1 MNSAIKKNSHCILVD
16 VLFLYFRTNLKYDI
30 KMSYLGFMIF
40 WGISLRIFLG
50 TGTLLKICFSDLF
63 FLSVEPSIFFHFFL
77 TLSPSPFWLILF
89 FQKICLIY
97 LISII
102 TLVFIFLQDCPR
114 PPTTTFLFPRTS
126 PIPKKEKSVDFFL
139 CQHSKRD
146 FSCSCFLSIHNLFKF
161 FSVNFFSFH

>member
-1 MNSAIKKNSHCILVD
+1 
-16 VLFLYFRTNLKYDI
+16 
-30 KMSYLGFMIF
+30 MSYLGFMIF

-114 PPTTTFLFPRTS
+114 PPKNLKTTSPPYFDLITNSTKTSHSQNSPNSETHTEHFWLFPKYQLFQISKIGLFLFRRNCTN
-126 PIPKKEKSVDFFL
+126 PIFVLFFA
-139 CQHSKRD
+139 
-146 FSCSCFLSIHNLFKF
+146 I
-161 FSVNFFSFH
+161 FHCVF